1 MRRTSRTG
9 VKRSRKRA
17 ASANG
22 SNGARRL
29 VRRLIVPRESGK
41 GFVVKKGQILR
52 VIAIDGQQVCDFNA
66 FNRKNPDEAFW
77 AGGTRSL
84 EGTHLTVGGQL
95 WSKPPWIRVMF
106 TVVADTVKQR
116 PNRRGFRSHD
126 LLFSRCNPRLYVKRG
141 MPGHAN
147 CHDNLARGI
156 RPFKLPQTEVHDAF
170 NIFMKTCALP
180 NGTQIYTDPDA
191 KKGDYMELRAEMD
204 CLVSLSA
211 CPGRSSGPR
220 TRRLG
225 VEIYDA

>member
-1 MRRTSRTG
+1 MTRRSGARN
-9 VKRSRKRA
+9 RA
-17 ASANG
+17 RLR
-22 SNGARRL
+22 NGAPPEGASRL
-29 VRRLIVPRESGK
+29 VRRLIIPRESGK
-41 GFVVKKGQILR
+41 GFIVRKGEILR

-66 FNRKNPDEAFW
+66 FNLKDPEEAFW

-84 EGTHLTVGGQL
+84 EGTHLTVGCQL
-95 WSKPPWIRVMF
+95 WSKPPWTRVMF
-106 TVVADTVKQR
+106 TIVTDTVKQR
-116 PNRRGFRSHD
+116 SSRKGFRSHD
-126 LLFSRCNPRLYVKRG
+126 LLFSRCNPRLYAKRG

-156 RPFKLPQTEVHDAF
+156 RPYKLPETAVHDAF

-180 NGTQIYTDPDA
+180 NGTQVYRDPDA
-191 KKGDYMELRAEMD
+191 KKGDYMDLRAEMD

-225 VEIYDA
+225 VEIYAA